1 MRSTR
6 GADSGPHQCSV
17 CLRRYKRR
25 EHLQRHSSSHTSER
39 PYKCSSCGSAFQR
52 ADVLKRHIG
61 TCGGRVIGLSKVT
74 SRRRACDR
82 CVHQK
87 KACDSHQPC
96 RGCSKKAVDCHYSGR
111 LARPNEELKPSEPGI
126 LMPFGMSAESEDI
139 ATRLNDDESLDPALF
154 NFDSSWED
162 FLAIPES
169 PLVCRPPSTSADNLD
184 SLHFLDRFT
193 SCTGF
198 VETFDCG
205 TQEQREQVVT
215 KVELEVAYEQHQPE
229 LPRET
234 SIGIDIGSTL
244 PQQWLLDPLSLKTHQ
259 ILLLVKEIVT
269 LKPRNSVVTLEWT
282 PATEEACLKFFSPTN
297 LRRFLELYWAIWH
310 PNVNFVHRPTFNPVS
325 ASSTLL
331 AAMAMI
337 GRIFPPFPSGNI
349 VIIHGLEISQGLLFR
364 LICRT
369 MKMRRC
375 GPIVLRRWFSSTTT
389 STVTI
394 SLVDWLRIDRRYRLF
409 RLHIWSVF
417 IRTGKGP
424 MPVRVGFVGIDSLHL
439 YL

>member
-1 MRSTR
+1 
-6 GADSGPHQCSV
+6 
-17 CLRRYKRR
+17 
-25 EHLQRHSSSHTSER
+25 
-39 PYKCSSCGSAFQR
+39 
-52 ADVLKRHIG
+52 
-61 TCGGRVIGLSKVT
+61 
-74 SRRRACDR
+74 
-82 CVHQK
+82 
-87 KACDSHQPC
+87 
-96 RGCSKKAVDCHYSGR
+96 
-111 LARPNEELKPSEPGI
+111 
-126 LMPFGMSAESEDI
+126 MSAESEDI

-337 GRIFPPFPSGNI
+337 GALVSPHLPDNENAKMWSNCVEEMVFINDDFNSNYLSGGLATHRQKIQALQAAYMVCLYQNWEGTDASKSRI
-349 VIIHGLEISQGLLFR
+349 
-364 LICRT
+364 
-369 MKMRRC
+369 
-375 GPIVLRRWFSSTTT
+375 
-389 STVTI
+389 
-394 SLVDWLRIDRRYRLF
+394 RRYRFATLVSTT
-409 RLHIWSVF
+409 RDINITTARHICYSSQARFQFEWSEF
-417 IRTGKGP
+417 AAREELIR
-424 MPVRVGFVGIDSLHL
+424 
-439 YL
+439 